1 MTTEEEAAELLH
13 SVIPFAFFLRVDRGD
28 GTSKEGK
35 PLQINQMQMFK
46 SELVRVMSDQEID
59 HTIGQ
64 TLNVVLSPQY
74 YAWFFEGS
82 QLLLQLSGF
91 GMILLML
98 AGVMFPLWPSSMRV
112 GVWYLSIGLLGL
124 IGAFFGL
131 AIIRLIIW
139 CITTVTMRPGIWIF
153 PNLFEDV
160 GFVSAGLKE
169 TVESFLFFPER
180 SLQLSAG

>member
-1 MTTEEEAAELLH
+1 
-13 SVIPFAFFLRVDRGD
+13 
-28 GTSKEGK
+28 
-35 PLQINQMQMFK
+35 
-46 SELVRVMSDQEID
+46 
-59 HTIGQ
+59 
-64 TLNVVLSPQY
+64 
-74 YAWFFEGS
+74 
-82 QLLLQLSGF
+82 
-91 GMILLML
+91 MILLML

-160 GFVSAGLKE
+160 GFVSANISDLE
-169 TVESFLFFPER
+169 VICD
-180 SLQLSAG
+180 